1 MTVFRI
7 LLMMHKHQKADTIKL
22 SPKKLE
28 FNYEEDSK
36 DLNVESNTDWI
47 ISVNK

>member
-1 MTVFRI
+1 MTAFRI
-7 LLMMHKHQKADTIKL
+7 LLMMHKHQKTDTIKL

-28 FNYEEDSK
+28 FDYKEDSK
-36 DLNVESNTDWI
+36 DLSVESNTEWS